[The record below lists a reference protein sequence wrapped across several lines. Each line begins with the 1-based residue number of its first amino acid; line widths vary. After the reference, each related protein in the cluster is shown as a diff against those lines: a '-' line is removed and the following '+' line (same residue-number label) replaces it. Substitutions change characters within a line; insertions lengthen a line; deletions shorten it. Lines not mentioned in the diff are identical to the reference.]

1 MTYRETD
8 CIIPSDTFYINLHE
22 LTSHVV
28 KIECKLHYVTHLID
42 FYILRMLM
50 QNLKGWAII
59 GLIVAV
65 LLTIVIVTIYSSTNS
80 PGQSSPDNRVHNGGG
95 HNMTM
100 ST

>member
-1 MTYRETD
+1 
-8 CIIPSDTFYINLHE
+8 
-22 LTSHVV
+22 
-28 KIECKLHYVTHLID
+28 
-42 FYILRMLM
+42 MLM

-80 PGQSSPDNRVHNGGG
+80 PGQSSPDNRVYNGGG